1 VAISDELYGQ
11 SGYLALSALDI
22 SSLEK
27 EQYTL
32 FTAITDD
39 GRFLTQNECEK
50 LFLCGGVEMDA
61 VKMDDDVRKNLDINA
76 KQHSKSKIQEVDS
89 RNLTFF
95 KEEETRIYRWEK
107 DVIDGLENEIDTIKR
122 TIRETERLARLA
134 TNVKEQIELQQR
146 ADDLRRQKRRKR
158 NELEDREDEVAARRK
173 ALIKELENKM
183 IQTTTTNNIF
193 YIRWQINA

>member
-1 VAISDELYGQ
+1 MYGQ
-11 SGYLALSALDI
+11 SGYLALSSLDI

>member
-1 VAISDELYGQ
+1 
-11 SGYLALSALDI
+11 
-22 SSLEK
+22 
-27 EQYTL
+27 
-32 FTAITDD
+32 
-39 GRFLTQNECEK
+39 
-50 LFLCGGVEMDA
+50 MDA

-107 DVIDGLENEIDTIKR
+107 DVIDGLESEIDTIKR

-134 TNVKEQIELQQR
+134 ANVKEQIELQQR
-146 ADDLRRQKRRKR
+146 AEDLRRQKRRKR